1 MDDMEINRGGFGSLA
16 DGRLSQI
23 AFTTACSRPV
33 GSPGEVQREL
43 MCRII
48 VSSAPSQSS
57 AVSVPDSR
65 ERSSKGARS
74 VLDPSHCYA
83 AQSRTTSWYLISIT
97 ANVK

>member
-1 MDDMEINRGGFGSLA
+1 MDDMEINRSGIGSLA

-33 GSPGEVQREL
+33 GSAGEVQREL

-48 VSSAPSQSS
+48 VSSASSQSL

-65 ERSSKGARS
+65 DKSSKGARS
-74 VLDPSHCYA
+74 GLDPSHCYA
-83 AQSRTTSWYLISIT
+83 VQSDNKLVS
-97 ANVK
+97 N